1 MSPLRWPDPAS
12 HPGSSASGRAF
23 FAFCRSACAVTVR
36 TLYGHR
42 AHNID
47 ALGEPGPLQS
57 ASYHLWV
64 LVAAMVGC
72 RVTRRQLDFVARRG
86 LFKGPGA
93 WLLPRIH
100 AFPIDEHGADTA
112 AIKQTLRRLAL
123 GRAVVIFPEGTRT
136 PDGAMRDYKR
146 GIALLIKRARCP
158 VLPAAVEGAF
168 DVWPRG
174 ADRPRLRGP
183 KLESAFGE
191 PIPHEELLA
200 DGPDAALQRLA
211 RETDALRLRL
221 RENIRARTNGRFP
234 LPGPG
239 DRALET
245 ADEGRR
251 DQGPEA

>member
-23 FAFCRSACAVTVR
+23 YAFCRSACAVTLR
-36 TLYGHR
+36 ALYAHR
-42 AHNID
+42 AHSID
-47 ALGEPGPLQS
+47 ALPETGPILIACNHQS
-57 ASYHLWV
+57 FLDPPI
-64 LVAAMVGC
+64 VGC

-100 AFPIDEHGADTA
+100 AFPIDEDGGDAA
-112 AIKQTLRRLAL
+112 AIRETLRRLAL
-123 GRAVVIFPEGTRT
+123 GRAVVIFPEGTRS
-136 PDGAMRDYKR
+136 PDGAMRPYKR

-174 ADRPRLRGP
+174 ARVPRLLGP
-183 KLESAFGE
+183 RLASAYGA

-200 DGPDAALQRLA
+200 GGPDAALERLA

-234 LPGPG
+234 MPGPG
-239 DRALET
+239 DRPLALDE
-245 ADEGRR
+245 ADRT
-251 DQGPEA
+251 PSA